1 MAGGSL
7 LIALNGAEAW
17 AYVVELQG
25 GLRVRFSIDDWER
38 LGLFRGQRI
47 PVRLPEKADQW
58 LYLAEVTE
66 TPPVVWVVMVERVRA
81 VG

>member
-1 MAGGSL
+1 MPGASL
-7 LIALNGAEAW
+7 FLTLNGAEVW
-17 AYVVELQG
+17 GYVVELDRG
-25 GLRVRFSIDDWER
+25 MRIRFSIDDWER

-47 PVRLPEKADQW
+47 PVRLPQKADQW

-66 TPPVVWVVMVERVRA
+66 TPPVVWVTMAERVRA

>member
-1 MAGGSL
+1 MSGASL
-7 LIALNGAEAW
+7 PLALNGAEMW
-17 AYVVELQG
+17 GYVVKQHRG
-25 GLRVRFSIDDWER
+25 MRIRFSIDDWER

-47 PVRLPEKADQW
+47 LVRLPGKADQW

-66 TPPVVWVVMVERVRA
+66 TPPVVWVTMVERVRA

>member
-1 MAGGSL
+1 MPGASL
-7 LIALNGAEAW
+7 LIGVNGAEVW

-25 GLRVRFSIDDWER
+25 GLRVRLLIDDWER

-47 PVRLPEKADQW
+47 QIRLPEKADQW

-66 TPPVVWVVMVERVRA
+66 TPPVVWVVMVERVRG